1 VPNQEVEILMGK
13 APRARPTRLGEKIF
27 EIRRKLGLSQNGLI
41 RQLGLTE
48 KLFQG
53 DVSAWE
59 LGNREPDLP
68 TLLLLART
76 AGVYVDVLIDDA
88 LDLPEKLPA
97 NQRGS
102 EVDGK
107 RFSKRIT
114 KGRAKSKHTMHK
126 QSD

>member
-1 VPNQEVEILMGK
+1 MGK
-13 APRARPTRLGEKIF
+13 APRTRPARLGEKLL
-27 EIRRKLGLSQNGLI
+27 ELRHKLGLSQNGLI
-41 RQLGLTE
+41 RHLGLTE

-68 TLLLLART
+68 TLLLLAKA

-97 NQRGS
+97 AQRGP
-102 EVDGK
+102 EVDVNQA
-107 RFSKRIT
+107 SKRP
-114 KGRAKSKHTMHK
+114 RSKR
-126 QSD
+126 SRSAR